1 MKKLS
6 LGAKDDRYV
15 RLKGALKMNV
25 TMPKENKLHGTVG
38 RSSIGLVI
46 ATCAIISP
54 AQACS
59 DLPNICAAQA
69 QHNQS
74 MNDIAATP
82 QQNDNDGPDRGGP
95 VSEQPRDPTATVM
108 AEIYN
113 VAEASSAFGAEL
125 DQQMK
130 DPKFKAAYDRYH
142 NGGWEYFQDSNIPKP
157 GEYCSALY
165 AKGTVMV
172 RISGPGSGYDGAL
185 MTFSGP
191 DITGPRDVQK
201 LKVTLNQSDGSS
213 QSVQTFNYQ
222 LPGEVYASI
231 AFAVPTIE
239 AAIAAMED
247 KQGFDLLVKGKSV
260 LKLDWHDGLAAR
272 RQLEKCVSRRK
283 ST

>member
-1 MKKLS
+1 
-6 LGAKDDRYV
+6 
-15 RLKGALKMNV
+15 MNF
-25 TMPKENKLHGTVG
+25 TKPKESKLRRTSVA
-38 RSSIGLVI
+38 SSIVFAIAWCALV
-46 ATCAIISP
+46 SP

-69 QHNQS
+69 QHNQT

-82 QQNDNDGPDRGGP
+82 QRNENGRYDGGGP
-95 VSEQPRDPTATVM
+95 AREQPRDPM
-108 AEIYN
+108 AEAMADIYN
-113 VAEASSAFGAEL
+113 VGETSSAFGAEL
-125 DQQMK
+125 KEQMK
-130 DPKFKAAYDRYH
+130 DPKFKAAHDRYH
-142 NGGWEYFQDSNIPKP
+142 NGGWDFFQDSNNPKP

-165 AKGTVMV
+165 AKGDVMV

-239 AAIAAMED
+239 AAMAAMED
-247 KQGFDLLVKGKSV
+247 KQGFDLLVKGQSV
-260 LKLDWHDGLAAR
+260 LMLDWHDGLAAR
-272 RQLEKCVSRRK
+272 KQLENCLSKRK
-283 ST
+283 SS

>member
-1 MKKLS
+1 MSSTLTRTRS
-6 LGAKDDRYV
+6 
-15 RLKGALKMNV
+15 RLRL
-25 TMPKENKLHGTVG
+25 
-38 RSSIGLVI
+38 
-46 ATCAIISP
+46 CA
-54 AQACS
+54 AFAMVLAVNFHAGEAVACS

-82 QQNDNDGPDRGGP
+82 EQNENSRYDDGGHY
-95 VSEQPRDPTATVM
+95 SQPRDPM
-108 AEIYN
+108 AAAMADIYR
-113 VAEASSAFGAEL
+113 VGEVSSAARGEL
-125 DQQMK
+125 QQQMK

-142 NGGWEYFQDSNIPKP
+142 NGGWDFFQDSNNPKP

-165 AKGTVMV
+165 ARGDVMV

-191 DITGPRDVQK
+191 DIVGSRDVK
-201 LKVTLNQSDGSS
+201 KMKVTLIQSDGSS

-239 AAIAAMED
+239 AAMAAMEE
-247 KQGFDLLVKGKSV
+247 KQGFELLVKGEPV
-260 LKLDWHDGLAAR
+260 LKLDWHGGLEAR
-272 RQLEKCVSRRK
+272 RQLGNCLSKRK

>member
-1 MKKLS
+1 
-6 LGAKDDRYV
+6 
-15 RLKGALKMNV
+15 MNV
-25 TMPKENKLHGTVG
+25 TRPQKNKLRRKAVA
-38 RSSIGLVI
+38 SSIVFAI
-46 ATCAIISP
+46 AWCAPANP

-69 QHNQS
+69 QHNQQ

-82 QQNDNDGPDRGGP
+82 QRNENGRYDGGGP
-95 VSEQPRDPTATVM
+95 ASEQPRDPTAQAM
-108 AEIYN
+108 ADIYN
-113 VAEASSAFGAEL
+113 AGEASSALGAEL
-125 DQQMK
+125 KEQMR
-130 DPKFKAAYDRYH
+130 DPKFKAAYDRYYK
-142 NGGWEYFQDSNIPKP
+142 GGWDFFQDSNNPKP

-165 AKGTVMV
+165 AKGDVMV

-191 DITGPRDVQK
+191 GITGSRDVKK

-239 AAIAAMED
+239 AAMAAMED
-247 KQGFDLLVKGKSV
+247 KQGFDLLIKGKSV

-272 RQLEKCVSRRK
+272 KALEKCLSKRK
-283 ST
+283 SA

>member
-1 MKKLS
+1 MGFYPQNERPAGFANK
-6 LGAKDDRYV
+6 AAV
-15 RLKGALKMNV
+15 TKMNV
-25 TMPKENKLHGTVG
+25 IRLKRNELHGTAVASG
-38 RSSIGLVI
+38 IVF
-46 ATCAIISP
+46 AIIACSLAGQ

-82 QQNDNDGPDRGGP
+82 ERNENSRYDDGGPDN
-95 VSEQPRDPTATVM
+95 EPRDPM
-108 AEIYN
+108 AAAMADIYR
-113 VAEASSAFGAEL
+113 VSEASSAFGGEL
-125 DQQMK
+125 QKQMK
-130 DPKFKAAYDRYH
+130 DPKFKAAYERYN
-142 NGGWEYFQDSNIPKP
+142 NGGWDYFQDSNNPKP

-165 AKGTVMV
+165 AKGNVMV
-172 RISGPGSGYDGAL
+172 RISGPGGGYNGAL

-191 DITGPRDVQK
+191 DITGSRDVTK
-201 LKVTLNQSDGSS
+201 MKVTLNQSDGSS

-239 AAIAAMED
+239 AAMAAMEE

-260 LKLDWHDGLAAR
+260 MKLDWHGGLAAR
-272 RQLEKCVSRRK
+272 KQLEKCLFKRK
-283 ST
+283 SS

>member
-1 MKKLS
+1 MIVTKLT
-6 LGAKDDRYV
+6 
-15 RLKGALKMNV
+15 N
-25 TMPKENKLHGTVG
+25 NKLRGLAAA
-38 RSSIGLVI
+38 SSMGFAMAACVLV
-46 ATCAIISP
+46 SP

-82 QQNDNDGPDRGGP
+82 TESNENGRYDAG
-95 VSEQPRDPTATVM
+95 STAHQPRDQTAAVM
-108 AEIYN
+108 ANIYS
-113 VAEASSAFGAEL
+113 VSGASSAMGAEL
-125 DQQMK
+125 KEQMK
-130 DPKFKAAYDRYH
+130 DPKFKAVFNRYQ
-142 NGGWEYFQDSNIPKP
+142 NGGWDYFQDSNYPKP

-165 AKGTVMV
+165 AKGNVMV

-191 DITGPRDVQK
+191 DIFGSRDVK
-201 LKVTLNQSDGSS
+201 KMKVTLNQSDGSS
-213 QSVQTFNYQ
+213 QSVEAFNYQ

-239 AAIAAMED
+239 AALVAMEE

-272 RQLEKCVSRRK
+272 KQLENCLSKRK
-283 ST
+283 

>member
-1 MKKLS
+1 MIVSRTMIGTLS
-6 LGAKDDRYV
+6 GI
-15 RLKGALKMNV
+15 
-25 TMPKENKLHGTVG
+25 T
-38 RSSIGLVI
+38 I
-46 ATCAIISP
+46 AGVFLAVP
-54 AQACS
+54 ANACS

-82 QQNDNDGPDRGGP
+82 QWNENGRNDSGGP
-95 VSEQPRDPTATVM
+95 PSAQPRDPM
-108 AEIYN
+108 AAAMADIYS
-113 VAEASSAFGAEL
+113 VGEASSAFGVEL
-125 DQQMK
+125 KEQMK
-130 DPKFKAAYDRYH
+130 DPKFKAAYDRYQ
-142 NGGWEYFQDSNIPKP
+142 NGGWEYFQDSNNPKP

-165 AKGTVMV
+165 AKGDVMV

-191 DITGPRDVQK
+191 GITGSRDVQK
-201 LKVTLNQSDGSS
+201 VKVTLNQSDGSS

-239 AAIAAMED
+239 AAMAAMED

-272 RQLEKCVSRRK
+272 NALQKCLSKRK
-283 ST
+283 AS

>member
-1 MKKLS
+1 MLNSMVKNSISIRCVVLS
-6 LGAKDDRYV
+6 A
-15 RLKGALKMNV
+15 A
-25 TMPKENKLHGTVG
+25 TMMAC
-38 RSSIGLVI
+38 LVSNE
-46 ATCAIISP
+46 AN
-54 AQACS
+54 ACS

-82 QQNDNDGPDRGGP
+82 QQRDEGPRGNDNSPA
-95 VSEQPRDPTATVM
+95 QPRDPMAAAMADIYDAGQATL
-108 AEIYN
+108 
-113 VAEASSAFGAEL
+113 VAGTEL
-125 DQQMK
+125 EEMKK
-130 DPKFKAAYDRYH
+130 DPKFKAAYDRYQK
-142 NGGWEYFQDSNIPKP
+142 GGWEYFQDSNNPKP

-165 AKGTVMV
+165 AKGEGMV

-191 DITGPRDVQK
+191 GITGSRDVK
-201 LKVTLNQSDGSS
+201 KIKVTLNQSDGSS

-239 AAIAAMED
+239 AAMAAMED

-260 LKLDWHDGLAAR
+260 LKLDWHNGLAAR
-272 RQLEKCVSRRK
+272 NALQKCLSKRK
-283 ST
+283 RKAS